1 MEFGY
6 YTDEIVL
13 KNEKI
18 NNEVEVEPL
27 DSFILS
33 AKYHLKKIGIDPQS
47 TTFFYTRNNKRA
59 SVLGIQLLEGD
70 NEDLT
75 NYLVFDC
82 VPFVHGRDVLCNIDM
97 HASSK
102 ISSIGMQFANLS
114 SEDVIKFFNTMEK
127 QLIINGKHDIEL
139 DYMKSNALENKKQSI
154 FSRIL
159 RRK

>member
-33 AKYHLKKIGIDPQS
+33 AKNHLKKIGIDPQN
-47 TTFFYTRNNKRA
+47 TTFFYKRNNKRA

-102 ISSIGMQFANLS
+102 ISSIGMQFANLA

-154 FSRIL
+154 LSRIL

>member
-1 MEFGY
+1 MEFEY

-13 KNEKI
+13 NKEMI
-18 NNEVEVEPL
+18 NNEVEVAPL

-33 AKYHLKKIGIDPQS
+33 AKNHLKKIGIDPQN
-47 TTFFYTRNNKRA
+47 TTFFYKRNNKRA
-59 SVLGIQLLEGD
+59 SVLGIQLLECD

-97 HASSK
+97 HGDSK
-102 ISSIGMQFANLS
+102 ISSIGMQFASLA

-139 DYMKSNALENKKQSI
+139 DYMKSSVLENKKQSI
-154 FSRIL
+154 LSRIL